1 MKRLLPPLLLIL
13 CPAILVSQQ
22 CPAGGAQACDDA
34 AESCDEAAVACDEAK
49 RAGESVLADCD
60 TFALGAAYTKARV
73 LRSEAQLSFVKAEL
87 AALEAELASVRLQIA
102 SRRSIL
108 STEKTAGAKLTL
120 ASTALCSGDKTAATE
135 GACSEKTAGIL
146 ASSGNGSACSS
157 KEATAALA
165 ANGKAS
171 CGNSV
176 GKFAEDLPFGAKAGR
191 VANTQEKAG
200 GQCASQAKAVIAEGR
215 DKCSASEQSAQL
227 VLNAEKEE
235 CVEGD
240 GECPIFAA
248 SKRLVAATKGEGS
261 CSSQTKGA
269 VVAIALTGDTDCSA
283 TLVQK
288 ASAEG
293 DCCDQDDSDGSC
305 DEGNKKVAFVSL
317 VTTIRCDKAKA
328 RLSAIAKSMEQL
340 NSRIVVQRN
349 LITGARSELFGL

>member
-1 MKRLLPPLLLIL
+1 M
-13 CPAILVSQQ
+13 
-22 CPAGGAQACDDA
+22 
-34 AESCDEAAVACDEAK
+34 ACDEAK
-49 RAGESVLADCD
+49 QAGESVLADSD

-73 LRSEAQLSFVKAEL
+73 LRSEAQLAFVKAEL

-108 STEKTAGAKLTL
+108 STEETAGAKLTL
-120 ASTALCSGDKTAATE
+120 ASPAQCSGDKTAATE

-146 ASSGNGSACSS
+146 ASSGNGSTCSS
-157 KEATAALA
+157 KKVTTALA
-165 ANGKAS
+165 ANGKTS

-176 GKFAEDLPFGAKAGR
+176 GEFAEDLPFGAKARR

-200 GQCASQAKAVIAEGR
+200 GQCASQAKAVIAEDG

-227 VLNAEKEE
+227 VSNAGKEE
-235 CVEGD
+235 CVEGA
-240 GECPIFAA
+240 GECPITAA
-248 SKRLVAATKGEGS
+248 SKKLVAATKGEGS
-261 CSSQTKGA
+261 CSSRTKDAA
-269 VVAIALTGDTDCSA
+269 VVIASTGDTDCSA
-283 TLVQK
+283 NLVQK

-293 DCCDQDDSDGSC
+293 DCCDQDDSDDCC
-305 DEGNKKVAFVSL
+305 DEENKKVALASL

-328 RLSAIAKSMEQL
+328 RLSAIAKNVEQL